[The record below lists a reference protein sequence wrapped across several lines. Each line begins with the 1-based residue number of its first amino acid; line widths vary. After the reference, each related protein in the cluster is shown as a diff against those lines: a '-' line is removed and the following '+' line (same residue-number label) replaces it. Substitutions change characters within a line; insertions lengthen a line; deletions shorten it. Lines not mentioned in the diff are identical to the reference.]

1 MGFGVTWHNF
11 MPIKYQRDPTW
22 TSKSKNKK
30 YCIILV
36 SFSLVQF
43 SRSLGL
49 GGVRRVLL
57 RLVRPGVSGEPVP
70 LRLVPQLLLRAV
82 RDRLRLERRGEV
94 LINQKVMY
102 EKNISLYTLF
112 SQQQQQQH

>member
-1 MGFGVTWHNF
+1 MTWHNF

-49 GGVRRVLL
+49 WGRCAVQSFCTGHQIDVPMVGRKRGGGGWEANFWNLFIGL
-57 RLVRPGVSGEPVP
+57 RI
-70 LRLVPQLLLRAV
+70 PQIL
-82 RDRLRLERRGEV
+82 
-94 LINQKVMY
+94 
-102 EKNISLYTLF
+102 S
-112 SQQQQQQH
+112 